1 MARFSTLLAF
11 CLTAAASAF
20 TPATTP
26 VAQSTALN
34 AKPVEQEIGVQAP
47 VGFFE

>member
-1 MARFSTLLAF
+1 MARFSTILAF

-20 TPATTP
+20 TPATTN
-26 VAQSTALN
+26 VATTALS

>member
-11 CLTAAASAF
+11 CLAAGASAF
-20 TPATTP
+20 TPASQ
-26 VAQSTALN
+26 VAQSSALN
-34 AKPVEQEIGVQAP
+34 AKPINQEIGVQAP